1 MKSRRRRS
9 RLRGEEFA
17 RKLPLPAAVASF
29 KEVCKQRHASIHSTP
44 SSNPSRVPLH
54 RRTFDSHSL
63 SESRADGE
71 SEKER
76 ERAKHKERHGTMQ
89 MHLICLFF
97 SSLSISLWEATQV
110 ESTQNSVST
119 QLELAL
125 SLSLSF
131 LCAFYSC
138 TLFACVRCPSP
149 LSPLPHPLSLCLSV
163 SLSCTL
169 RPSSSSSSTSPVTVT
184 IAHTPQF
191 LPQSQSASASQ
202 SPLLLSIISTFWVTV
217 ALRWRRWR
225 ILTHARERVC
235 VWVSQYL
242 CVCVRVCVFR
252 RRSVSHALL
261 WGA

>member
-1 MKSRRRRS
+1 
-9 RLRGEEFA
+9 
-17 RKLPLPAAVASF
+17 
-29 KEVCKQRHASIHSTP
+29 
-44 SSNPSRVPLH
+44 
-54 RRTFDSHSL
+54 
-63 SESRADGE
+63 
-71 SEKER
+71 
-76 ERAKHKERHGTMQ
+76 MQ

-125 SLSLSF
+125 ALSQLFMCLLQLHSVCM
-131 LCAFYSC
+131 CALPFSII
-138 TLFACVRCPSP
+138 PSP
-149 LSPLPHPLSLCLSV
+149 SPSLTLSPC
-163 SLSCTL
+163 LSCTL

-225 ILTHARERVC
+225 ILTHARESVC